1 MYFKGLFSIG
11 IILLNTFGLHN
22 LTKYY
27 QRAFRYL
34 LGIIKTAK
42 NGLLK
47 ETLKRSL
54 PEILV
59 VLILSNS
66 KSMLSNVKNA
76 LVSSTLVQ

>member
-1 MYFKGLFSIG
+1 MYFQLQGLFSIG

-22 LTKYY
+22 LP
-27 QRAFRYL
+27 
-34 LGIIKTAK
+34 K

-54 PEILV
+54 PETLV

-66 KSMLSNVKNA
+66 KSTFSNVKNA

>member
-11 IILLNTFGLHN
+11 IILLNTFGLYN

-34 LGIIKTAK
+34 LGIIKTVK

-47 ETLKRSL
+47 ETS
-54 PEILV
+54 ISICMA
-59 VLILSNS
+59 LILSAETGN
-66 KSMLSNVKNA
+66 MYW
-76 LVSSTLVQ
+76 

>member
-1 MYFKGLFSIG
+1 MYFQLQGLFSIG

-34 LGIIKTAK
+34 LGIIKTVK

-47 ETLKRSL
+47 QTT
-54 PEILV
+54 LV
-59 VLILSNS
+59 VLIL
-66 KSMLSNVKNA
+66 
-76 LVSSTLVQ
+76 

>member
-1 MYFKGLFSIG
+1 MYFQGLFSIG

-47 ETLKRSL
+47 QTT
-54 PEILV
+54 LV

-66 KSMLSNVKNA
+66 KSMFSNVKNA
-76 LVSSTLVQ
+76 LASSILVQ